1 MMIALTRLLLA
12 RLHVPSWNRK
22 LCMPRTLVNMCS
34 HLFEGLLRRLNSS
47 HAICPMFDQIY
58 LLKAPPVSLSKE
70 VEVEPFA

>member
-1 MMIALTRLLLA
+1 
-12 RLHVPSWNRK
+12 
-22 LCMPRTLVNMCS
+22 MPRTLVNMCS

-58 LLKAPPVSLSKE
+58 LLKAPPISLSKE